1 MAENEK
7 NPQVELDTDDA
18 KAQDVQVKEPEKIKD
33 EKEEIDL
40 NKGEVDL
47 GYTDHEDKAKEKAKI
62 IVEEVQEEEP
72 VEEKVVKETST
83 TPSDDLTK
91 ISGNVQKRIDK
102 LTHRYRE
109 AERRERAA
117 LDFAKGLQ
125 QKYDHSLDQYKAS
138 DQQYLKEFDARVDSQ
153 REQVKGKL
161 KDAITN
167 QDADKIMKA
176 NDELTQLAVEKE
188 KARLQIAENERKAK
202 EEKAKQESPLA
213 GKDQLP
219 TQLPGQLP
227 QPSEQARNWAE
238 KNEWFGKD
246 KVMTNAAWAL
256 HDDIASRGIDVD
268 SKEYYTEINRQ
279 MKSYFPDRF
288 DVDATEEKTES
299 RKPVQ
304 TVASAGRKQQGRRT
318 VKLTKSQV
326 VIAKKLGV
334 PLEEYAKYV
343 KEEA

>member
-18 KAQDVQVKEPEKIKD
+18 KAQDVQVKEPEKSKA
-33 EKEEIDL
+33 EKEKIDL

-47 GYTDHEDKAKEKAKI
+47 GYTEHVDKEKEKAKI
-62 IVEEVQEEEP
+62 LVEEVPVEEEP
-72 VEEKVVKETST
+72 VKEKVTEKEPI
-83 TPSDDLTK
+83 PSPDDLTK

-109 AERRERAA
+109 AERREKAA

-125 QKYDHSLDQYKAS
+125 QKYDHSLDQYKAA
-138 DQQYLKEFDARVDSQ
+138 DEQYLKEFDARVDSQ

-202 EEKAKQESPLA
+202 EDKVKQESSLT

-219 TQLPGQLP
+219 EQLP
-227 QPSEQARNWAE
+227 QISEKARAWAE

-246 KVMTNAAWAL
+246 KVMTNAAWVF

-268 SKEYYTEINRQ
+268 SPEYYTEINRQ

-288 DVDATEEKTES
+288 DIEATEEKIEP

-318 VKLTKSQV
+318 VRLTKSQV
-326 VIAKKLGV
+326 AMAKKLGV